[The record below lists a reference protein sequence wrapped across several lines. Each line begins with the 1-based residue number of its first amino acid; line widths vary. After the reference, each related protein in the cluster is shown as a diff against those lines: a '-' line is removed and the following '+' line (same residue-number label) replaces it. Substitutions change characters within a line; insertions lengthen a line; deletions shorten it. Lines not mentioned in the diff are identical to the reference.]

1 MTDAYDLP
9 PERMA
14 AIAAW
19 RMAIRSLR
27 RYRTA
32 RGFWPTREQLA
43 TFDRRRS
50 PEWWRGI
57 LDALREAG
65 IVRRWLETPEERD
78 TRRTHQARR
87 RHSMRASRR
96 SYRFALVDEY
106 ADAWEQAPHLAPHLA
121 PRLAPHR
128 PDPDTIPL
136 FEDFDA

>member
-14 AIAAW
+14 AIEAW
-19 RMAIRSLR
+19 RMAIRTLR
-27 RYRTA
+27 RYRKA

-50 PEWWRGI
+50 PEWWRSM

-78 TRRTHQARR
+78 MRRTHQARR
-87 RHSMRASRR
+87 RRSMRASRR
-96 SYRFALVDEY
+96 SYRFALVDEH
-106 ADAWEQAPHLAPHLA
+106 ADAWEEALRLAPHLA
-121 PRLAPHR
+121 RCLAPHR

>member
-27 RYRTA
+27 KYHRA

-43 TFDRRRS
+43 NYDRRRS
-50 PEWWRGI
+50 PEWWRAI

-65 IVRRWLETPEERD
+65 IVRRWMETPEERD

-87 RHSMRASRR
+87 RHNMRASRR
-96 SYRFALVDEY
+96 SYRFALVDEH
-106 ADAWEQAPHLAPHLA
+106 ADAWDANARLA
-121 PRLAPHR
+121 PRLAPQP
-128 PDPDTIPL
+128 PDPDTLPL
-136 FEDFDA
+136 FEEPDVD

>member
-27 RYRTA
+27 KYHRA

-43 TFDRRRS
+43 NYDRRRS
-50 PEWWRGI
+50 PEWWRAV
-57 LDALREAG
+57 LDALRESG

-87 RHSMRASRR
+87 RHSMRVSRR
-96 SYRFALVDEY
+96 SYRFALVDDH
-106 ADAWEQAPHLAPHLA
+106 ADAWDAKTRLA
-121 PRLAPHR
+121 PRLAPQP
-128 PDPDTIPL
+128 PDPDTLPL
-136 FEDFDA
+136 FEEPDVD